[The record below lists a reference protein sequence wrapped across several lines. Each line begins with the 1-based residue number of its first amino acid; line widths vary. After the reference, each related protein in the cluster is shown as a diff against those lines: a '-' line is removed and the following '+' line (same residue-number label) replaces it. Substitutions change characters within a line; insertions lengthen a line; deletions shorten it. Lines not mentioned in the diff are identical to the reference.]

1 MTSLRRTD
9 ILSLIHLRSDG
20 RRPNEIRHMS
30 CHLGALPPTT
40 DCGSA
45 LPTSG
50 CSGSALVS
58 MGLTQVLCVV
68 RGPCDVGRRSEE
80 LPDRATLE
88 VTMRTTPFSPPGD
101 RRVTNPST
109 DRRLI
114 EQSHLLQTALSASIL
129 LHLFPKSKISVAVM
143 VLADD
148 GGRLEASIN
157 AATLALMDAG
167 IPLKDM
173 VCACSAGRWNAGGS
187 DEIVVDLN
195 RREIQAATGS
205 AGGGGG
211 APGGGGTSDT
221 IYLPVATMPQR
232 GTVVLAQC
240 ESRLSGGAEAFG
252 EVLEVAMKG
261 CQMVMEIMAAA
272 VRERGAG
279 LWKAKEGKADVILV
293 D

>member
-1 MTSLRRTD
+1 MVT
-9 ILSLIHLRSDG
+9 
-20 RRPNEIRHMS
+20 
-30 CHLGALPPTT
+30 
-40 DCGSA
+40 
-45 LPTSG
+45 
-50 CSGSALVS
+50 
-58 MGLTQVLCVV
+58 MGLTQVLCTV
-68 RGPCDVGRRSEE
+68 RGPCEVGRRNEE

-88 VTMRTTPFSPPGD
+88 VTMRTAPFAPPCD
-101 RRVTNPST
+101 RRSTNPTS

-114 EQSHLLQTALSASIL
+114 EQSHLLQKAMSASIL
-129 LHLFPKSKISVAVM
+129 LHLYPKSKISVTVM

-148 GGRLEASIN
+148 GGRLEAAIN
-157 AATLALMDAG
+157 ACTLALIDAG

-205 AGGGGG
+205 GGGGG
-211 APGGGGTSDT
+211 GGNNNGGGGGGGTSDT

-232 GTVVLAQC
+232 GTVVLSQC

-252 EVLEVAMKG
+252 EVLECARVG
-261 CQMVMEIMAAA
+261 CEMVMEVMAAA

-279 LWKAKEGKADVILV
+279 LWKAKEGKAQIVLD
-293 D
+293 DW

>member
-1 MTSLRRTD
+1 
-9 ILSLIHLRSDG
+9 
-20 RRPNEIRHMS
+20 
-30 CHLGALPPTT
+30 
-40 DCGSA
+40 
-45 LPTSG
+45 
-50 CSGSALVS
+50 
-58 MGLTQVLCVV
+58 
-68 RGPCDVGRRSEE
+68 
-80 LPDRATLE
+80 
-88 VTMRTTPFSPPGD
+88 
-101 RRVTNPST
+101 VTNPT
-109 DRRLI
+109 LDRRLI

-129 LHLFPKSKISVAVM
+129 LHLYPKSKISVTVM

-205 AGGGGG
+205 TGGGNV
-211 APGGGGTSDT
+211 GGGGTSDT

-252 EVLEVAMKG
+252 EVLEVAMRG
-261 CQMVMEIMAAA
+261 CEMVMEIMAAA
-272 VRERGAG
+272 VRERGAE

-293 D
+293 E

>member
-1 MTSLRRTD
+1 MASSTRRTD

-20 RRPNEIRHMS
+20 RRPHEIRHMS
-30 CHLGALPPTT
+30 CHLGALPSTT

-45 LPTSG
+45 LPTSA
-50 CSGSALVS
+50 CSGSSLVT

-68 RGPCDVGRRSEE
+68 NGPCDVGRRSEE
-80 LPDRATLE
+80 LPDRAMLE
-88 VTMRTTPFSPPGD
+88 VNMQTTPFAPPGD
-101 RRVTNPST
+101 RRNVNPTT

-114 EQSHLLQTALSASIL
+114 EQSHLLQKALSASIL
-129 LHLFPKSKISVAVM
+129 LHLYPKCKISVAVV

-148 GGRLEASIN
+148 GGRLEAAIN

-195 RREIQAATGS
+195 RREIQAATGM
-205 AGGGGG
+205 G
-211 APGGGGTSDT
+211 GGGGTSDT

-232 GTVVLAQC
+232 GTIVLSQC
-240 ESRLSGGAEAFG
+240 ESRLSGGVEAFS
-252 EVLEVAMKG
+252 EVLEAAMVG
-261 CQMVMEIMAAA
+261 CQMVMEVIAAA
-272 VRERGAG
+272 VRARGAG
-279 LWKAKEGKADVILV
+279 LWKAKEGKAQVMLNEW
-293 D
+293 

>member
-20 RRPNEIRHMS
+20 RRPQEIRHMS
-30 CHLGALPPTT
+30 CHLGALPSTS

-45 LPTSG
+45 LPTSS

-58 MGLTQVLCVV
+58 MGLTQVLAVV
-68 RGPCDVGRRSEE
+68 RGPADVTRRSEE
-80 LPDRATLE
+80 LPDRAVLE
-88 VTMRTTPFSPPGD
+88 VSFRTAPFSQPGD
-101 RRVTNPST
+101 RRNVNPST

-114 EQSHLLQTALSASIL
+114 EQSNLLQTALSASIL
-129 LHLFPKSKISVAVM
+129 LHLHPKSKISVTVM

-148 GGRLEASIN
+148 GGRLEAGIN

-173 VCACSAGRWNAGGS
+173 VCACSAGRWNAGSGGE
-187 DEIVVDLN
+187 DIVVDLN
-195 RREIQAATGS
+195 RREIQAATGIGS
-205 AGGGGG
+205 SGG
-211 APGGGGTSDT
+211 AGVGTSDT

-232 GTVVLAQC
+232 GTIVLAQC
-240 ESRLSGGAEAFG
+240 ESRLSGGEESFG
-252 EVLEVAMKG
+252 EVLEAAMGG
-261 CQMVMEIMAAA
+261 CQAVMEVMSAA

-279 LWKAKEGKADVILV
+279 LLKARQGKADVILE
-293 D
+293 DC

>member
-1 MTSLRRTD
+1 
-9 ILSLIHLRSDG
+9 
-20 RRPNEIRHMS
+20 
-30 CHLGALPPTT
+30 
-40 DCGSA
+40 
-45 LPTSG
+45 
-50 CSGSALVS
+50 
-58 MGLTQVLCVV
+58 
-68 RGPCDVGRRSEE
+68 
-80 LPDRATLE
+80 
-88 VTMRTTPFSPPGD
+88 
-101 RRVTNPST
+101 
-109 DRRLI
+109 
-114 EQSHLLQTALSASIL
+114 
-129 LHLFPKSKISVAVM
+129 M

-211 APGGGGTSDT
+211 GSTPGGGGTSDT

-240 ESRLSGGAEAFG
+240 ESRLSGGVEAFG
-252 EVLEVAMKG
+252 EVLEVAMRG

-272 VRERGAG
+272 VRERGMG

>member
-1 MTSLRRTD
+1 MCTYED
-9 ILSLIHLRSDG
+9 EILSVFFFQWLIHNFHTIIS
-20 RRPNEIRHMS
+20 N
-30 CHLGALPPTT
+30 
-40 DCGSA
+40 
-45 LPTSG
+45 
-50 CSGSALVS
+50 
-58 MGLTQVLCVV
+58 
-68 RGPCDVGRRSEE
+68 
-80 LPDRATLE
+80 RAILE
-88 VTMRTTPFSPPGD
+88 VVMRTTPFSPPGD
-101 RRVTNPST
+101 RRVTNPSS

-129 LHLFPKSKISVAVM
+129 LHLYPKSKITVTVM

-148 GGRLEASIN
+148 GGRLEAAIN

-173 VCACSAGRWNAGGS
+173 VCACSAGRWSAGGS

-211 APGGGGTSDT
+211 GGTSDM

-240 ESRLSGGAEAFG
+240 ESRLSSATEAFG
-252 EVLEVAMKG
+252 DVLEVAMKG

-272 VRERGAG
+272 VRARGAG
-279 LWKAKEGKADVILV
+279 VWKAKEGKADIMLME
-293 D
+293 

>member
-1 MTSLRRTD
+1 MASNRRTD

-20 RRPNEIRHMS
+20 RRPHEIRHMS
-30 CHLGALPPTT
+30 CHLGALPTTT

-45 LPTSG
+45 LPTSA
-50 CSGSALVS
+50 CSGSSLVS

-88 VTMRTTPFSPPGD
+88 VNMRTAPFAPPGD
-101 RRVTNPST
+101 RRNVNPTT

-114 EQSHLLQTALSASIL
+114 EESHLLQKALSASIL
-129 LHLFPKSKISVAVM
+129 LHLYPKSKISVTVM

-195 RREIQAATGS
+195 RREIQAATGT
-205 AGGGGG
+205 GG
-211 APGGGGTSDT
+211 GGGGTSDT

-232 GTVVLAQC
+232 GTIVLSQC

-252 EVLEVAMKG
+252 EVLEAAMGG
-261 CQMVMEIMAAA
+261 CQMVMEVMAAA

-279 LWKAKEGKADVILV
+279 LWKAKEGKATVLLNDY
-293 D
+293 

>member
-1 MTSLRRTD
+1 MASSTRRTD

-20 RRPNEIRHMS
+20 RRPHEIRHMS
-30 CHLGALPPTT
+30 CHLGALPSTT

-45 LPTSG
+45 LPTSA
-50 CSGSALVS
+50 CSGSSLVT

-68 RGPCDVGRRSEE
+68 NGPCDVGRRSEE
-80 LPDRATLE
+80 LPDRAMLE
-88 VTMRTTPFSPPGD
+88 VNMQTTPFAPPGD
-101 RRVTNPST
+101 RRNVNPTT

-114 EQSHLLQTALSASIL
+114 EQSHLLQKALSASIL
-129 LHLFPKSKISVAVM
+129 LHLYPKCKISVAVV

-148 GGRLEASIN
+148 GGRLEAAIN

-195 RREIQAATGS
+195 RREIQAATGM
-205 AGGGGG
+205 G
-211 APGGGGTSDT
+211 GGGGTSDT

-232 GTVVLAQC
+232 GTIVLSQC
-240 ESRLSGGAEAFG
+240 ESRLSGGVEAFS
-252 EVLEVAMKG
+252 EVLEAAMVG
-261 CQMVMEIMAAA
+261 CQMVMEVMAAA
-272 VRERGAG
+272 VRARGAG
-279 LWKAKEGKADVILV
+279 LWKAKEGKAQVMLNEW
-293 D
+293 

>member
-1 MTSLRRTD
+1 M
-9 ILSLIHLRSDG
+9 
-20 RRPNEIRHMS
+20 
-30 CHLGALPPTT
+30 
-40 DCGSA
+40 
-45 LPTSG
+45 
-50 CSGSALVS
+50 
-58 MGLTQVLCVV
+58 
-68 RGPCDVGRRSEE
+68 
-80 LPDRATLE
+80 
-88 VTMRTTPFSPPGD
+88 
-101 RRVTNPST
+101 TNPT
-109 DRRLI
+109 LDRRLI

-129 LHLFPKSKISVAVM
+129 LHLYPKSKISVTVM

-205 AGGGGG
+205 TGGGN
-211 APGGGGTSDT
+211 AGGGGTSDT

-252 EVLEVAMKG
+252 EVLEVAMRG
-261 CQMVMEIMAAA
+261 CEMVMEIMAAA
-272 VRERGAG
+272 VRERGAE

-293 D
+293 E